1 MKINVF
7 KSRKNRRY
15 NYTPRYYNGK
25 DVGNP
30 YDLSSK
36 FEKYRDTTNGADIG
50 AQWKEARN
58 ASRNRGNREINTRLI
73 IIIAV
78 LVLLTLYFFDFDLS
92 YFIPRK

>member
-15 NYTPRYYNGK
+15 NYTPRYYDGK

-36 FEKYRDTTNGADIG
+36 FEKYRDTTNSVDIG
-50 AQWKEARN
+50 AQWKEARS
-58 ASRNRGNREINTRLI
+58 ASRNRGNREINKRLI
-73 IIIAV
+73 IIIV
-78 LVLLTLYFFDFDLS
+78 ILVLLTLFFFDFDLS
-92 YFIPRK
+92 YFIPRN